1 MYPSDGEEAPR
12 PMGDMVEFI
21 ARSIVSAPDEVEVTE
36 EERGNRVIITLRVD
50 EADKGKVIGR
60 GGRVAESIRALLRVA
75 AVKNQTR
82 VVLEIE

>member
-1 MYPSDGEEAPR
+1 MRE
-12 PMGDMVEFI
+12 MVEHI
-21 ARSIVSAPDEVEVTE
+21 AKALVASPDAVEVTE
-36 EERGNRVIITLRVD
+36 ETRGNRVIITLIVD

-82 VVLEIE
+82 VVLQID